1 MASTRTYEQKKAALQ
16 SQLARL
22 ENDERKKRT
31 RRLIQVGAIVGEE
44 VGSRLQEMS
53 PLFQERFRLLALEIC
68 KKLEVQQVNQPAPSS
83 SES

>member
-31 RRLIQVGAIVGEE
+31 RRLIQIGAIVGEE
-44 VGSRLQEMS
+44 VGTKLQELS
-53 PLFQERFRLLALEIC
+53 PLHQERFRKLALGLFRQ
-68 KKLEVQQVNQPAPSS
+68 LEVQPAPSS
-83 SES
+83 SSES